1 MLLTLYNEEYCRLR
15 WNYFLIADVLLNEQG
30 YKPAQRRIRMKR
42 KEYQTVS
49 HKSSRKSLVL
59 KISIMIVASMLISL
73 TAYGLYLHKKAET
86 AAGNAFEM
94 IGDREKSKLR
104 EEAVKPLEDNVSI
117 LFVGIDDSEERDQ
130 GDSNSR
136 SDALMLATLNN
147 KSKTVKLVSIPRDS
161 LVYIPEVGYED
172 KINHAHAYGGTRA
185 SIETVEE
192 LFEIP
197 VDYYVKMNF
206 DAFIDVVDA
215 LGGIEAEVPYTLLE
229 KDQFD
234 RNTVQLEPGF
244 QKLDG
249 REALALARTRKQD
262 NDLERGKRQQM
273 ILQSIMKE
281 AASASSFTK
290 YGDVIDAVGDN
301 MKTDMTFEE
310 MKSFFAYIKDGAPR
324 VDTLQLN
331 GTDDMSTGVYYWS
344 LDQESLDETR
354 DILKTHLGI
363 NGDSSS
369 YTDSGS
375 ETETTEFAADKSDHN
390 H

>member
-1 MLLTLYNEEYCRLR
+1 
-15 WNYFLIADVLLNEQG
+15 
-30 YKPAQRRIRMKR
+30 MKR

-49 HKSSRKSLVL
+49 HKSSKKSLIL
-59 KISIMIVASMLISL
+59 KISLMLVASMLISL
-73 TAYGLYLHKKAET
+73 TAYGLYLNKKAET
-86 AAGNAFEM
+86 AAGNAFEA
-94 IGDREKSKLR
+94 ITNREKSELR

-117 LFVGIDDSEERDQ
+117 LFVGIDDSEERNQ
-130 GDSNSR
+130 GESNSR

-172 KINHAHAYGGTRA
+172 KITHAHSYGGTRA
-185 SIETVEE
+185 SIETIEE

-197 VDYYVKMNF
+197 VDYYVRMNF

-215 LGGIEAEVPYTLLE
+215 LGGIEAEVPYSLLE

-234 RNTVQLEPGF
+234 RKTVQLEPGL
-244 QKLDG
+244 QELDG
-249 REALALARTRKQD
+249 REALALARTRMKD

-273 ILQSIMKE
+273 ILQAIMKK
-281 AASASSFTK
+281 ASSASSFTK

-324 VDTLQLN
+324 VDTLQLQ
-331 GTDDMSTGVYYWS
+331 GFDDMSTGVYYWT

-369 YTDSGS
+369 YTDGSS
-375 ETETTEFAADKSDHN
+375 ETDTTEFAAENDSIN
-390 H
+390 

>member
-1 MLLTLYNEEYCRLR
+1 
-15 WNYFLIADVLLNEQG
+15 
-30 YKPAQRRIRMKR
+30 MKR

-104 EEAVKPLEDNVSI
+104 DEAVKPLEDNVSI

-310 MKSFFAYIKDGAPR
+310 MKSFFAYIKDGSPR
-324 VDTLQLN
+324 VDTIQLN

-344 LDQESLDETR
+344 LDQESLEETR
-354 DILKTHLGI
+354 DILKQHLGI
-363 NGDSSS
+363 AGDSSS

-375 ETETTEFAADKSDHN
+375 DTATTKLAKDDDN
-390 H
+390 HTH

>member
-1 MLLTLYNEEYCRLR
+1 MN
-15 WNYFLIADVLLNEQG
+15 
-30 YKPAQRRIRMKR
+30 R
-42 KEYQTVS
+42 KEYQTGS
-49 HKSSRKSLVL
+49 YKSSKKSLIL
-59 KISIMIVASMLISL
+59 KISLMLVASMLISL
-73 TAYGLYLHKKAET
+73 TAYGLYLNKKAEN
-86 AAGNAFEM
+86 AAGNAFEA
-94 IGDREKSKLR
+94 ITNREKSELR
-104 EEAVKPLEDNVSI
+104 EEAVQPLEDNVSI
-117 LFVGIDDSEERDQ
+117 LFVGIDDSEERNQ

-161 LVYIPEVGYED
+161 LVYIPELGYED
-172 KINHAHAYGGTRA
+172 KINHAHANGGTRT

-215 LGGIEAEVPYTLLE
+215 LGGIEAEVPYSLLE

-234 RNTVQLEPGF
+234 RKTVKLEPGL
-244 QKLDG
+244 QELDG
-249 REALALARTRKQD
+249 REALALARTRMQD

-273 ILQSIMKE
+273 ILQSIMKK
-281 AASASSFTK
+281 ASSASSFTK

-324 VDTLQLN
+324 VDTLQLK
-331 GTDDMSTGVYYWS
+331 GLDDMSTGVYYWS

-354 DILKTHLGI
+354 DILKNHLGI

-375 ETETTEFAADKSDHN
+375 ETGTTKFAAENESSN
-390 H
+390 